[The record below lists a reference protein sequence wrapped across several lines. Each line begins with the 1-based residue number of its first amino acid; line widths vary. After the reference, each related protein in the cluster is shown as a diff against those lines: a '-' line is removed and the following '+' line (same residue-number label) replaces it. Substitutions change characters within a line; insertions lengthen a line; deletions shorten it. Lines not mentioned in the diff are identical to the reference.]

1 VLTVR
6 WSLAAFAI
14 AVAGHLVA
22 PRVLAQDSL
31 ASSLERLGA
40 RVENYY
46 RQANRIL
53 ATETV
58 DIQPVA
64 ADMSHDGFGRRLTY
78 EMQTQWDD
86 TAPGSLPEPKTLR
99 KLLLVNGRA
108 PRPRDEPECMDPSP
122 TGEDPLTML
131 LPSKRKEYIFSLGGS
146 ARIAGRPVKTIEFK
160 ARSSSRPPVD
170 GTWKDDCVSIPLDG
184 YLKGNIRIDPEG
196 GDVLRLE
203 MRLMGP
209 IDVKPPRN
217 RLRDSGRWRVLER
230 WEQTTDYKPVAFQ
243 NPDETSMV
251 PTSID
256 TITVF
261 RGDGTSR
268 IRITQR
274 FSEYRRFVTES
285 RIVK

>member
-1 VLTVR
+1 
-6 WSLAAFAI
+6 
-14 AVAGHLVA
+14 
-22 PRVLAQDSL
+22 
-31 ASSLERLGA
+31 
-40 RVENYY
+40 
-46 RQANRIL
+46 
-53 ATETV
+53 
-58 DIQPVA
+58 
-64 ADMSHDGFGRRLTY
+64 
-78 EMQTQWDD
+78 
-86 TAPGSLPEPKTLR
+86 
-99 KLLLVNGRA
+99 
-108 PRPRDEPECMDPSP
+108 
-122 TGEDPLTML
+122 ML